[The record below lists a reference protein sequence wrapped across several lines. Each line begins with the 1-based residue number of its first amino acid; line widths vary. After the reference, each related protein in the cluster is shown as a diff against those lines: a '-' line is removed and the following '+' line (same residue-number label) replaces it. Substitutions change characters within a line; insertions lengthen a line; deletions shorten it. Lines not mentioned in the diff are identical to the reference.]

1 MKALH
6 IPLLL
11 AALLL
16 AAPLGP
22 VSCSS
27 KPLLASRTVDPDY
40 MAQKAKDRYATYI
53 RLGQE
58 EEAALAAG
66 RAEEAAGYRT
76 AKQKAYQEYLEA
88 DAEVARAIEEKKR
101 QEASG
106 LSINAK

>member
-1 MKALH
+1 MKAIH
-6 IPLLL
+6 FPLLL

-27 KPLLASRTVDPDY
+27 KPLLASRTMDPEFLG
-40 MAQKAKDRYATYI
+40 QKARDRYAVYI

-66 RAEEAAGYRT
+66 RAEDAAGYRA
-76 AKQKAYQEYLEA
+76 AKEKAYQEYIEA
-88 DAEVARAIEEKKR
+88 DAEAARALEEQKR

-106 LSINAK
+106 QTVKRN